1 MTFTAATEAAPPEA
15 EFISYQD
22 VAGWVIIRR
31 HCDGTFSVCANM
43 DGMAYM
49 VFAAGVS
56 AQRATL
62 WSYDS
67 RIFICGP
74 LELMFRNM
82 ETEA

>member
-1 MTFTAATEAAPPEA
+1 MTYRAATDAAPPEA

-22 VAGWVIIRR
+22 VTGWVIIRR

-43 DGMAYM
+43 DGMGYM

-56 AQRATL
+56 AQKKTL
-62 WSYDS
+62 WSHDS

-74 LELMFRNM
+74 LELMFR
-82 ETEA
+82 EQEQEA